1 MLRLCRANERNM
13 NVIHMRH
20 RNVIKKLDR
29 ASSDRKALM
38 RNLASSL
45 VLHEKINTT
54 EAKAKALRS
63 VVEKAIT
70 TGKKPTLASRRKLL
84 SLFYTEHP
92 VNKIIEVLGPRYA
105 TRPGGYTRI
114 VKLGSRK
121 NDGADMVRIE
131 FV

>member
-1 MLRLCRANERNM
+1 
-13 NVIHMRH
+13 MRH
-20 RNVIKKLDR
+20 RKSIKKLGR
-29 ASSDRKALM
+29 PTAQRKTLLQ
-38 RNLASSL
+38 NLAASL
-45 VLHEKINTT
+45 VLHEKIRTT

-70 TGKKPTLASRRKLL
+70 TGKKPTLTARRKLL

-92 VNKIIEVLGPRYA
+92 VNKIFEVLGPRYA

-131 FV
+131 LV

>member
-1 MLRLCRANERNM
+1 
-13 NVIHMRH
+13 MRH
-20 RNVIKKLDR
+20 RHAVKKLDR
-29 ASSDRKALM
+29 PSAQRKALL

-45 VLHEKINTT
+45 VLHEKIQTT
-54 EAKAKALRS
+54 PAKAKVIRS

-84 SLFYTEHP
+84 SFFYTEHP
-92 VNKIIEVLGPRYA
+92 VNKILEVLGPRYE

-114 VKLGSRK
+114 VKLGHRK
-121 NDGADMVRIE
+121 NDGADQVRIE

>member
-1 MLRLCRANERNM
+1 
-13 NVIHMRH
+13 MRH
-20 RNVIKKLDR
+20 RNVTKKLDR
-29 ASSDRKALM
+29 PAAQRKALM
-38 RNLASSL
+38 SNLASSL
-45 VLHEKINTT
+45 VLHEKIKTT

-84 SLFYTEHP
+84 TFFYTEHP
-92 VNKIIEVLGPRYA
+92 VNKILEVLSPRYA
-105 TRPGGYTRI
+105 ARTGGYTRI
-114 VKLGSRK
+114 VKLGNRK